1 MKVYIKEIAFPS
13 FNQAKKYAKEI
24 GWITEI
30 TIVYPNYLIDSY
42 TTEQIVQL
50 PDGRVVRTWRKIVE
64 YITESRSFTYAI

>member
-1 MKVYIKEIAFPS
+1 MKVYVNKIAFNS

-42 TTEQIVQL
+42 TTDQLVQL
-50 PDGRVVRTWRKIVE
+50 PDGRVVKTWRQITE
-64 YITESRSFTYAI
+64 YITESRTFTYSI